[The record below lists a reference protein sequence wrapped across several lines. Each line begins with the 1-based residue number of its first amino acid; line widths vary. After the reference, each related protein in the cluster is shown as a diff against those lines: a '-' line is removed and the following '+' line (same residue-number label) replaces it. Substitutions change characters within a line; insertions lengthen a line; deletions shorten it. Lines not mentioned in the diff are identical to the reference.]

1 MKIVSFFSEHSL
13 LQQKRGVG
21 EGGQMLTIA
30 DILVGYG
37 QMLMFI
43 EGGSKNSQK
52 YVDVIEEWS
61 LIQKSIENRLMGVW
75 SWNSCA

>member
-1 MKIVSFFSEHSL
+1 MGTIPIL

-30 DILVGYG
+30 DMLVGYG

-43 EGGSKNSQK
+43 EMLGGSKNSQK